1 MGEHHSAEPSSTMLI
16 VDDDPCVLRAV
27 AERCGRIGFE
37 VKTANSGL
45 QALIKA
51 SESQP
56 HVLIIDVHL
65 PELDGLSVLSYLAD
79 AAKKSDHVIVMTG
92 SPRAEIAEL
101 CEQLGVSCVHKGKMF
116 WTELEA
122 LLAAISSEESAAK
135 PPAGYLP
142 TAALKTRPRVLLVD
156 DDFNIRK
163 FYFRKFAKVGAE
175 LLYAADGTGAFSIA
189 RRLEPTVIV
198 VDYAMPN
205 GNAEYLLTRLRSV
218 PETANIP
225 VVVQSGRR
233 LPDAVKQ
240 RLRAPIDGHPGA
252 IRILQKSADAAE
264 LFAVLQRVCGFPS
277 DLEGAPLYQ

>member
-1 MGEHHSAEPSSTMLI
+1 
-16 VDDDPCVLRAV
+16 
-27 AERCGRIGFE
+27 
-37 VKTANSGL
+37 
-45 QALIKA
+45 
-51 SESQP
+51 
-56 HVLIIDVHL
+56 VLIIDVHL

-233 LPDAVKQ
+233 LPDTVKQ
-240 RLRAPIDGHPGA
+240 RLRSPIDGHPGA

-264 LFAVLQRVCGFPS
+264 LFAVLQRLCGFPS
-277 DLEGAPLYQ
+277 DLDGAPLYQ

>member
-1 MGEHHSAEPSSTMLI
+1 MLI
-16 VDDDPCVLRAV
+16 VDDDPCVRRAV
-27 AERCGRIGFE
+27 AQRCGRMGFDVE
-37 VKTANSGL
+37 TASTGL

-56 HVLIIDVHL
+56 DVLIIDVHL
-65 PELDGLSVLSYLAD
+65 PELDGLSVLSYLVD
-79 AAKKSDHVIVMTG
+79 AAKNSRHVIVMTG
-92 SPRAEIAEL
+92 SPRAQIAEL
-101 CEQLGVSCVHKGKMF
+101 CEQLGATCVHKGKMF

-122 LLAAISSEESAAK
+122 RLAATCSKATTAK
-135 PPAGYLP
+135 QRAGYLP
-142 TAALKTRPRVLLVD
+142 TTSLKARPRILLVD
-156 DDFNIRK
+156 DDFNIRR

-205 GNAEYLLTRLRSV
+205 GDAEYLLTRLRSV
-218 PETANIP
+218 PETASIP

-233 LPDAVKQ
+233 LADTVKQ
-240 RLRAPIDGHPGA
+240 RLQAPIDGHPGA
-252 IRILQKSADAAE
+252 IRVLQKRSDATE
-264 LFAVLQRVCGFPS
+264 LFAVLQRLCGFAS

>member
-27 AERCGRIGFE
+27 AERCGRIGFD

-79 AAKKSDHVIVMTG
+79 ATKKSDHVIVMTG
-92 SPRAEIAEL
+92 SPRAEIAKL

-156 DDFNIRK
+156 DDFNVRK

-233 LPDAVKQ
+233 LPDTVKQ
-240 RLRAPIDGHPGA
+240 RLRSPIDGHPGA

-264 LFAVLQRVCGFPS
+264 LFAVLQRLCGFPS
-277 DLEGAPLYQ
+277 DLDGAPLYQ

>member
-27 AERCGRIGFE
+27 AERCGRIGFD

-92 SPRAEIAEL
+92 SPRTEIAEL

-142 TAALKTRPRVLLVD
+142 TASLKTRPRVLLVD
-156 DDFNIRK
+156 DDFNVRK

-233 LPDAVKQ
+233 LPDTVKQ
-240 RLRAPIDGHPGA
+240 RLRTPIDGHPGA
-252 IRILQKSADAAE
+252 IRILQKRADAAE
-264 LFAVLQRVCGFPS
+264 LFAVLQRLCGFPS
-277 DLEGAPLYQ
+277 DLNGAPLYQ